1 MRKFVISAAAVT
13 AFAAL
18 LASAPAMAD
27 YNYGPMQNGSQCWN
41 GSLGHKYGGF
51 GFWGACPQTASA
63 PVKPAA
69 VHHVRHHH
77 Q

>member
-1 MRKFVISAAAVT
+1 MRKFMISAATLT

-27 YNYGPMQNGSQCWN
+27 YNYGPVQNGGQCFSGSQ
-41 GSLGHKYGGF
+41 GHKWGGF

-63 PVKPAA
+63 PVRPA
-69 VHHVRHHH
+69 VRHARHH
-77 Q
+77 R